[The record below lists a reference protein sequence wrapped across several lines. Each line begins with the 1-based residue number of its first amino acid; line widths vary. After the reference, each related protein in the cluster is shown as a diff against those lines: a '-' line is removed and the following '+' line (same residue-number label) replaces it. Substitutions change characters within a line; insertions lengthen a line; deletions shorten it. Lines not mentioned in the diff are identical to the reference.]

1 MWWPS
6 ARFLTKVYLNRFVNY
21 SYASHLLRRMPCT
34 YKGIRFLNSILRSTA
49 ISNSGTDGGKK
60 ERGGLFSW
68 GSYLLGREI
77 GSLSTPNR
85 WMDGP

>member
-6 ARFLTKVYLNRFVNY
+6 ARFLTTGYFLYRFVNY
-21 SYASHLLRRMPCT
+21 SYASHLPRRMPCT
-34 YKGIRFLNSILRSTA
+34 YKGTRFLNSILRSTL

-60 ERGGLFSW
+60 EHGGSFSL

-77 GSLSTPNR
+77 GSLSTPDR
-85 WMDGP
+85 